1 MTQATVIE
9 IVGQIGLL
17 QTEDF
22 SIEMIGE
29 EYSIHMKVEDPGGY
43 KRVVAERLVP
53 SLITLMQDLS
63 HE

>member
-9 IVGQIGLL
+9 IVGQIALL
-17 QTEDF
+17 QTSDF
-22 SIEMIGE
+22 TIEVIGE
-29 EYSIHMKVEDPGGY
+29 EYNIDMKVEDKGGY
-43 KRVVAERLVP
+43 EKVIAERLVA